1 MTARDTIAKTLLY
14 AVGVEPDS
22 DDVTALLD
30 ALPVADAVITAVR
43 AMPVEDQV
51 DLVGWPRP
59 RDDFGPPP
67 PPADDFKCCASG
79 SCEVCRPSF
88 GWIR

>member
-1 MTARDTIAKTLLY
+1 MTAQDTIARVLFDEGGADERVRSY
-14 AVGVEPDS
+14 EI
-22 DDVTALLD
+22 
-30 ALPVADAVITAVR
+30 ADAVIAAVR

-67 PPADDFKCCASG
+67 PPADDFECCASG

>member
-30 ALPVADAVITAVR
+30 ALPVADAVIAAVR
-43 AMPVEDQV
+43 AMPVEDQAE
-51 DLVGWPRP
+51 LVGWPPP
-59 RDDFGPPP
+59 RDDLGPPP
-67 PPADDFKCCASG
+67 PPSTEFECCASG
-79 SCEVCRPSF
+79 SCEVCRPS
-88 GWIR
+88 WAWSR

>member
-30 ALPVADAVITAVR
+30 ALPVADAVIAAVR
-43 AMPVEDQV
+43 AMPVEDQAELIGGTV
-51 DLVGWPRP
+51 TFREPREADAEHFFVEVGR
-59 RDDFGPPP
+59 
-67 PPADDFKCCASG
+67 
-79 SCEVCRPSF
+79 
-88 GWIR
+88 

>member
-30 ALPVADAVITAVR
+30 ALPVADAVIAAVR
-43 AMPVEDQV
+43 AMPVEDQAE
-51 DLVGWPRP
+51 LIG
-59 RDDFGPPP
+59 
-67 PPADDFKCCASG
+67 A
-79 SCEVCRPSF
+79 EVTQTVPDR
-88 GWIR
+88 GAILWTGQ